1 MSSLHGLEA
10 LFNPSSVAIVGAT
23 PIEGKIG
30 RVLVENFIKRYR
42 GEIYLVNPKYSEIL
56 GLKCYRSVKELPKPP
71 QLAVIAIPAPSVPQV
86 LVECGEVGVKAA
98 IIISGGFSE
107 TGTDEGIRLEREVGE
122 IVERY
127 RVRVVGPN
135 CLGRFDNYSGVD
147 TFFLPEEKM
156 RRPPKGGISFIS
168 QSGAFASAL
177 LDYMAYN
184 NLGIARAI
192 SYGNKVDVDDVD
204 LIKFLKDDP
213 MTKVIVLY
221 IEGFKESRG
230 RAFIEVAREVVK
242 KKPIVVYKAGKTPRG
257 SRAVISHTAALAGD
271 YSIYSAAFRQVGII
285 EAETFDEITDF
296 AKVLLTQP
304 LMKGNRVFVVT
315 DAGGVGVMLTDALV
329 KEGFEVPLTP
339 EDLREELRK
348 FLPRHCILDNP
359 IDLTGDADDE
369 RYRNV
374 LEIIAFKPYVDALVI
389 GALPH
394 IPGMTM
400 KIADYISSIMERAGK
415 PVVIIDIGSEV
426 ALKFKAEFEHRGMP
440 VYESPERA
448 ARALRA
454 LYTYSMHLKKC
465 RRGASND
472 P

>member
-1 MSSLHGLEA
+1 MNYSRELESL
-10 LFNPSSVAIVGAT
+10 FSPSSVAIIGAT

-30 RVLVENFIKRYR
+30 RVLIENFTRRYR
-42 GEIYLVNPKYSEIL
+42 GKTYLVNPKYSEIL
-56 GLKCYRSVKELPKPP
+56 GLKCYRSVKELPEPP
-71 QLAVIAIPAPSVPQV
+71 QLAVIAIPAQLVPQV
-86 LVECGEVGVKAA
+86 LVECGEIGVKAA

-107 TGTDEGIRLEREVGE
+107 TGTDEGIKLEREVRE
-122 IVERY
+122 VVEKY
-127 RVRVVGPN
+127 KIRVIGPN
-135 CLGRFDNYSGVD
+135 CLGIFDNYSGVD
-147 TFFLPEEKM
+147 TFFLPEERMK
-156 RRPPKGGISFIS
+156 RPPKGGISFIS

-184 NLGIARAI
+184 NIGIARAI

-204 LIKFLKDDP
+204 LIKFLKEDP
-213 MTKVIVLY
+213 VTKVIVLY

-242 KKPIVVYKAGKTPRG
+242 KKPIIVYKAGKTPRG
-257 SRAVISHTAALAGD
+257 GRAVVSHTAALAGD
-271 YSIYSAAFRQVGII
+271 YNIYSAAFRQAGII

-296 AKVLLTQP
+296 AKILLTQP
-304 LMKGNRVFVVT
+304 LMKGNRVFIVT
-315 DAGGVGVMLTDALV
+315 DAGGIGVMLTDALV

-348 FLPRHCILDNP
+348 VLPRHCITDNP

-369 RYRNV
+369 RYREV

-400 KIADYISSIMERAGK
+400 RITDYISSVIGRAKK
-415 PVVIIDIGSEV
+415 PVAIINIGSEV
-426 ALKFKAEFEHRGMP
+426 ALKFKVEFERKGMP

-454 LYTYSMHLKKC
+454 LYTYSMYLKKHE
-465 RRGASND
+465 RGVSSD
-472 P
+472 S